1 MTNGLGAVVLGL
13 VVLTGISIICLS
25 YLRIFSHPMDLV
37 FVSAVAIVGSVAL
50 GYYTRDK

>member
-25 YLRIFSHPMDLV
+25 YLSHPMDLV